1 MDAKNYII
9 AYSAVIGILVFS
21 FLFRTRNGK
30 PNPLNLRGKKSQ
42 NVPTAKIYDGVIRNK
57 KKASAHSERNL
68 DCLFMYNGEDYDAY
82 QILGAPAG
90 CNLQQAEAAYQATL
104 KTSDPSA
111 KPLLDAAI
119 EALRKI

>member
-9 AYSAVIGILVFS
+9 AYSVVIGVLVFS
-21 FLFRTRNGK
+21 FFFRSKSGK
-30 PNPLNLRGKKSQ
+30 PSPLNLRGKKSQ
-42 NVPTAKIYDGVIRNK
+42 NVPSAKVYEGSLKNK
-57 KKASAHSERNL
+57 KKASSHGERNL

-90 CNLQQAEAAYQATL
+90 CNLQQAEAAYQEAL
-104 KTSDPSA
+104 RTSDPST

-119 EALRKI
+119 EALRKS